1 VEGEEKLSSISVVGM
16 GGLGK
21 TTLVKKVYDSH
32 PIRRSFDTH
41 SWVTVSKSF
50 ASTELLRVA
59 LQGFL
64 VTANEPVPDN
74 LQSMTDFQ
82 LIDALRNYLWRRR
95 YVIVLDDIWNVN
107 AWETIK
113 YAFPDCNCG
122 SRIIFTTRLSKQVL
136 VDDEIKRLVR
146 KSNAFPSLRRKKAK

>member
-1 VEGEEKLSSISVVGM
+1 MLD
-16 GGLGK
+16 
-21 TTLVKKVYDSH
+21 TWVKEFST
-32 PIRRSFDTH
+32 SF
-41 SWVTVSKSF
+41 
-50 ASTELLRVA
+50 A

-64 VTANEPVPDN
+64 VTAKEPVPDN

-146 KSNAFPSLRRKKAK
+146 KSNVRTNDFPSLRRKKQSSLHNKLEEHPVPQA

>member
-1 VEGEEKLSSISVVGM
+1 VGIENPKHLLVSWLVEGEEMLSSISVVGM

-41 SWVTVSKSF
+41 SWVTVFKSF

-64 VTANEPVPDN
+64 VTANEPVADN

-82 LIDALRNYLWRRR
+82 FIDALRNYLWRRR
-95 YVIVLDDIWNVN
+95 YVIVLDGVWTVN

-113 YAFPDCNCG
+113 AC
-122 SRIIFTTRLSKQVL
+122 I
-136 VDDEIKRLVR
+136 
-146 KSNAFPSLRRKKAK
+146 